1 MSAAESLAER
11 KVSDVMSK
19 ALVAADPETT
29 IFQIAKI
36 MEQSGVGAVLVK
48 KDGKPAGIITDRDY
62 AIKIIVKSV
71 STDAPVEQVATFPLI
86 TINSDESILV
96 AAEKMVSNKIRKLA
110 VADNGKVV
118 GIVTST
124 DLIKEISKK

>member
-1 MSAAESLAER
+1 MSAESLSGR
-11 KVSDVMSK
+11 KVSDLMSR
-19 ALVAADPETT
+19 ALVSADPETT
-29 IFQIAKI
+29 VFQIAKI

-48 KDGKPAGIITDRDY
+48 KDGNPAGIITDRDY
-62 AIKIIVKSV
+62 AIKIVVKNISAD
-71 STDAPVEQVATFPLI
+71 TPVEQVATFPLI
-86 TINSDESILV
+86 TINSDESILA

-118 GIVTST
+118 GIITTT

>member
-11 KVSDVMSK
+11 KVSDVMNK

-48 KDGKPAGIITDRDY
+48 KDGKPAGIITDREY
-62 AIKIIVKSV
+62 AINIIVKNV